1 MTTTQHHQQQ
11 INESPTVWEVNDA
24 LWERLEPVLR
34 IEKQRKKSG
43 RPPRDARPI
52 FNALIWL
59 ARTGSQWSE
68 IPRHYGAKS
77 TIFDRFKVWA
87 TEGHL
92 QVAWSILLTEYDELI
107 GIDWEWQS
115 TDGCIIKAPL
125 GKRGL
130 AVKRKRPAATPPT
143 EEKQEPSATC

>member
-1 MTTTQHHQQQ
+1 MTTTQDHQQQ
-11 INESPTVWEVNDA
+11 INDLPTIWEVDDA

-34 IEKQRKKSG
+34 INKPRKKSG
-43 RPPRDARPI
+43 RPARDARPI

-68 IPRHYGAKS
+68 IPPRYGPKS

-87 TEGHL
+87 AEGHL
-92 QVAWSILLTEYDELI
+92 QAAWAILLSEYDELI

-115 TDGCIIKAPL
+115 ADGCIVKAPL

-130 AVKRKRPAATPPT
+130 TVKRKRRAATPLT
-143 EEKQEPSATC
+143 EEKQGQSETY